1 MYLTSKGDGSLLVIN
16 SFTGDALAIM
26 LPIIKIFGGDYAN
39 LWAEQ
44 SNRILEQTL
53 PLLEKAGLVVSAEEL
68 KSRKL
73 ILDTNL
79 EDVKVIIIRASDVPV
94 FVQHGAA
101 DIGIAG
107 KDVLLEHGAN
117 GLFEL
122 LDLGIAKCRLMVA
135 AEPSQD
141 LNQSTLKIAT
151 KYVNSAK
158 QYFQAKGQQVEVI
171 KLYGAMELAP
181 IVGLAHCIVDLVD
194 TGNTLKANGL
204 IPLDH
209 IQDISS
215 RLVVNSASF
224 NTKHTE
230 IKDWL
235 TRIEANL

>member
-1 MYLTSKGDGSLLVIN
+1 MLTIALSKG
-16 SFTGDALAIM
+16 
-26 LPIIKIFGGDYAN
+26 
-39 LWAEQ
+39 
-44 SNRILEQTL
+44 RILEQTL
-53 PLLEKAGLVVSAEEL
+53 PLLAKSGLSIAPEEL

-79 EDVKVIIIRASDVPV
+79 DEVKVIIIRATDVPV

-101 DIGIAG
+101 DMGIAG
-107 KDVLLEHGAN
+107 KDVLLEHGAD

-135 AEPSQD
+135 AESAQK
-141 LNQSTLKIAT
+141 LNKSTLKIAT

-158 QYFQAKGQQVEVI
+158 QYFESQGQPCEII

-181 IVGLAHCIVDLVD
+181 VVGLADGIVDLVD

-204 IPLDH
+204 QALNH
-209 IQDISS
+209 IEDISS

-224 NTKHTE
+224 KTKNTQ
-230 IKDWL
+230 IKTWINS
-235 TRIEANL
+235 IETNL